1 MANINAATG
10 TVVVAGTTGDDAVTL
25 LVDAIGANS
34 IDGNGGADTLVLNN
48 AADTF
53 VAQAGGTLAY
63 DDATDTWTV
72 SGASL
77 TEGFT
82 TVTLADGVT
91 IEAGVASE
99 GIIQPTAVNSGAAAT
114 LTTIN
119 SYDWDGA
126 ASSVNAFTAASI
138 VSVDG
143 QDVATVGSNF
153 VNADGAFSVNSAAQT
168 VTFTAN
174 TAAIAA
180 QGNVGDDASFSYEV
194 VVANAAGTETRTVT
208 VTYEATIPFTTGD
221 DTWNASG
228 TGATASVDET
238 SDFGGEDAGND
249 TFNGNDEANTIT
261 AGDGNDTVI
270 GGNGNDILAGGD
282 GVNVIRGGNG
292 NDTITNG
299 NDDGSTLG
307 GGAGADNITGGTGD
321 DLIFGGNG
329 DDTNLDGGAGNDA
342 INGGAGED
350 TLIGGAD
357 NDTLKGGDGDD
368 DLTGDA
374 GNDELRGGAGED
386 TVDGGAGADMIY
398 TSLGG
403 DNLTGGADDDT
414 FVLKA
419 GTGAT
424 TITDF
429 GTGADKLNV
438 EELGYNDLADV
449 LAVAYQTNAGVVI
462 AIDAD
467 TTVTLTGQT
476 LGALDAA
483 DFDFA

>member
-53 VAQAGGTLAY
+53 VAQVGATLAY
-63 DDATDTWTV
+63 DEATDTWTV

-99 GIIQPTAVNSGAAAT
+99 GIIQPAAVNSGAAAT

-126 ASSVNAFTAASI
+126 ASAVNAFTAASI

-153 VNADGAFSVNSAAQT
+153 VNADGAFSVNSGAQT

-221 DTWNASG
+221 DTWNASEGAASIDENG
-228 TGATASVDET
+228 TTDE
-238 SDFGGEDAGND
+238 GND
-249 TFNGNDEANTIT
+249 TFNGDDQANTIT
-261 AGDGNDTVI
+261 AGLGNDTII
-270 GGNGNDILAGGD
+270 GGNGNDVLAGGD

-299 NDDGSTLG
+299 DDDGSILG
-307 GGAGADNITGGTGD
+307 GGAGADDITGGTGAD
-321 DLIFGGNG
+321 MIFGGNG
-329 DDTNLDGGAGNDA
+329 DDSNLDGGAGNDV
-342 INGGAGED
+342 INGGAGDD
-350 TLIGGAD
+350 TLVGGAGD
-357 NDTLKGGDGDD
+357 DTLKGGDGDD
-368 DLTGDA
+368 VIGA
-374 GNDELRGGAGED
+374 ASGSNELRGGAGED
-386 TVDGGAGADMIY
+386 TVTGGTGADMIY

-403 DNLTGGADDDT
+403 DNLTGGAGDDT
-414 FVLKA
+414 FILKA

-429 GTGADKLNV
+429 GTGANKMNV
-438 EELGYNDLADV
+438 EELGYNDLNDV
-449 LAVAYQTNAGVVI
+449 LAVAYETNAGVVI

-467 TTVTLTGQT
+467 TTVTLTGET
-476 LGALDAA
+476 LTGLSAA

>member
-10 TVVVAGTTGDDAVTL
+10 TVVVAGTTGDDAITL

-53 VAQAGGTLAY
+53 VAQAGAGLAY
-63 DDATDTWTV
+63 DEATDTWTV
-72 SGASL
+72 STASL

-82 TVTLADGVT
+82 SVTLADGVT
-91 IEAGVASE
+91 VEAGVASE

-143 QDVATVGSNF
+143 QDIATVGANF
-153 VNADGAFSVNSAAQT
+153 VNADGAFTVNSGAQT

-221 DTWNASG
+221 DTWNASEG
-228 TGATASVDET
+228 SKDIDET
-238 SDFGGEDAGND
+238 ATTDEGND
-249 TFNGNDEANTIT
+249 TFNGDDQDNDIEA
-261 AGDGNDTVI
+261 GEGNDTII
-270 GGNGNDILAGGD
+270 GGNGDDTLEGGD

-292 NDTITNG
+292 DDVITNG
-299 NDDGSTLG
+299 DDDGSILG
-307 GGAGADNITGGTGD
+307 GGAGADDITGGTGAD
-321 DLIFGGNG
+321 MIFGGNG
-329 DDTNLDGGAGNDA
+329 DDGNLDGGAGNDV
-342 INGGAGED
+342 INGGAGDD
-350 TLIGGAD
+350 TLVGGAGD
-357 NDTLKGGDGDD
+357 DTLKGGDGDD
-368 DLTGDA
+368 VIGA
-374 GNDELRGGAGED
+374 ASGSNELRGGAGED
-386 TVDGGAGADMIY
+386 TVTGGTGADMIY

-403 DNLTGGADDDT
+403 DNLTGGAGDDT

-449 LAVAYQTNAGVVI
+449 LAVAYETNAGVVI

-467 TTVTLTGQT
+467 TTVTLTGET
-476 LGALDAA
+476 LGGLAAA